1 MRYIHKRDIYIVGQ
15 YLGKIMQGVGVLVL
29 IPLIVAL
36 IYKEHIVY
44 LGFIIPALLSILIGT
59 LLGKI
64 DVKHYRMQL
73 KHAMLISSLAWLWAS
88 LIGSLVM
95 LICLDIS
102 FIDAF
107 FENMSSWTGTGF
119 TFFPNVEALPNSI
132 LFLRSLEQWV
142 GGIGIVVIVIGTLI
156 HAGTAASR
164 LYKSEAREDRIK
176 PSITNTLKKIL
187 QIYLI
192 YTLIG
197 IILFILAGMP
207 VFDSINNTFTAIS
220 TGGLSIKNLNMGYYN
235 NDLFYVI
242 SMIIMIIGATSFLA
256 HYRAFKTNGKAIFK
270 DIQFIV
276 MIGLIVVSSLIV
288 YLATNLIPIDI
299 VYSVV
304 SGITT
309 TGASINTPIA
319 TSMWPTFF
327 KVVIII
333 LMIIGGSA
341 GSTVGAVKLSRII
354 TILRGISQN
363 IINIISP
370 EGRVIK
376 MKSSGKEISE
386 NQINEASSYLSIYM
400 LFLLA
405 GWLVLVFYGYDGI
418 NSLFDITSAQ
428 GNVGLNTGIITANSP
443 IIAKLVII
451 FNMWIGRLEIIPVL
465 ILIRSGLEL
474 FKIVLPSRISI

>member
-1 MRYIHKRDIYIVGQ
+1 MRYIHKRDIYIAGQ

-59 LLGKI
+59 LLSKI
-64 DVKHYRMQL
+64 DVKHYRMRL

-107 FENMSSWTGTGF
+107 FENMSAWTGTGF

-197 IILFILAGMP
+197 VILFILAGMP

-276 MIGLIVVSSLIV
+276 MIGLIIVSSLIV

-370 EGRVIK
+370 EGRVVK

>member
-64 DVKHYRMQL
+64 DVKHCRMRL

-107 FENMSSWTGTGF
+107 FENMSAWTGTGF

-276 MIGLIVVSSLIV
+276 MIGLIIVSSLIV

-370 EGRVIK
+370 EGRVVK